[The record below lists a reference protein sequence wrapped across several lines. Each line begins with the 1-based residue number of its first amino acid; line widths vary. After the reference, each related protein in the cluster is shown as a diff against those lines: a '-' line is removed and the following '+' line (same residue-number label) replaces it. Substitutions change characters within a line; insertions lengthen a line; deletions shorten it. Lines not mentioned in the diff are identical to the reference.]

1 MQAKRKTLRPQS
13 KERLLRTS
21 RSFLCLAWRFSVLN
35 KIALNSNLTCKEF
48 YTYARILQ
56 EKLARKFNVIAS
68 KPCVKSKEGK
78 RKPPGGGQ
86 SVTECHGLDNKK
98 PRAEIPRLSVAWVV
112 PRRWLF

>member
-13 KERLLRTS
+13 KERLLQTS
-21 RSFLCLAWRFSVLN
+21 RSFLYLAWCFSVLN
-35 KIALNSNLTCKEF
+35 KIALNGNLTCKEF

-78 RKPPGGGQ
+78 RKPPVGGK
-86 SVTECHGLDNKK
+86 SVT
-98 PRAEIPRLSVAWVV
+98 
-112 PRRWLF
+112 